1 MLRTVLGDTVL
12 KKAFSFTLC
21 CAVRVAVVSGN
32 KASWTEGVRREWQ
45 IFLLIN
51 LLFFYSFQ
59 EENMKLLD
67 KKICAFLG
75 FCILVVLCFFFNP
88 PPPPPLWFSGQ
99 VLRDSGV
106 FEYTWKELSV
116 WLEHLDNT
124 KEDKKEAV
132 IQFLERVTT
141 VQISWINN
149 AKNSINGN

>member
-1 MLRTVLGDTVL
+1 
-12 KKAFSFTLC
+12 
-21 CAVRVAVVSGN
+21 
-32 KASWTEGVRREWQ
+32 
-45 IFLLIN
+45 
-51 LLFFYSFQ
+51 
-59 EENMKLLD
+59 MKLLD

-75 FCILVVLCFFFNP
+75 FCILVVLCFFFFLTHP
-88 PPPPPLWFSGQ
+88 HPHPTPLWFSGQ

>member
-1 MLRTVLGDTVL
+1 MTDI
-12 KKAFSFTLC
+12 SFNQPAL
-21 CAVRVAVVSGN
+21 
-32 KASWTEGVRREWQ
+32 
-45 IFLLIN
+45 
-51 LLFFYSFQ
+51 LLFFPRRKHEVARQ
-59 EENMKLLD
+59 KD
-67 KKICAFLG
+67 
-75 FCILVVLCFFFNP
+75 LCFFGILYFSCFVFFFLTHP

>member
-1 MLRTVLGDTVL
+1 MTDI
-12 KKAFSFTLC
+12 SFNQP
-21 CAVRVAVVSGN
+21 A
-32 KASWTEGVRREWQ
+32 
-45 IFLLIN
+45 
-51 LLFFYSFQ
+51 LLFFFPRRKHEVARQ
-59 EENMKLLD
+59 KD
-67 KKICAFLG
+67 
-75 FCILVVLCFFFNP
+75 LCFFGLLYFSCFVVFFT
-88 PPPPPLWFSGQ
+88 PPPLWFSGQ

-116 WLEHLDNT
+116 WLEHLDNR